1 METIPDSLFRLV
13 CFNMTP
19 ESLFAL
25 RRVSSSWNAVL
36 SAPAFW
42 TSVVRAQHP
51 GALSLIEEGQHESF
65 MRDIAKQNRRNSP
78 NINDFQFRLI
88 VNLDGNIVERLSWS
102 GIPTNVTPG
111 TWLRPF
117 QEEYNH
123 ENDAPDDRL
132 WSVASTRLSTIL
144 YIKYKTKFLCLNFKL
159 EEVRFPV
166 SVFPFLGPSDRTKVQ
181 LLFNTATSSCLWI
194 DLYDVLDSGE
204 MMIDFGFTREENAEE
219 VSIRDDTAEA
229 IRRILHEMNPL
240 YCI

>member
-25 RRVSSSWNAVL
+25 RRVSSSWNDAL

-51 GALSLIEEGQHESF
+51 GALSLIKEGQHESF

-78 NINDFQFRLI
+78 NIYDFQFRLI
-88 VNLDGNIVERLSWS
+88 VNLDGIIVERLSWS
-102 GIPTNVTPG
+102 GIPTSNVTPG

-159 EEVRFPV
+159 SQVEFP
-166 SVFPFLGPSDRTKVQ
+166 SSGLLWGPPDRTRVQ
-181 LLFNTATSSCLWI
+181 LQFNTATCSQLWI

-204 MMIDFGFTREENAEE
+204 MMIDFGFTRVSED
-219 VSIRDDTAEA
+219 VSIRDDAAETM
-229 IRRILHEMNPL
+229 RRILHEMNPL